1 MKEAIAP
8 QPEWI
13 VSVDD
18 HIIEPEDL
26 WTGRLRAK
34 DRERAPHFSKFLRQA
49 VNQVLQGLGFDGVGQ
64 LDGWPA
70 GMCS

>member
-1 MKEAIAP
+1 MTEAVAP

-34 DRERAPHFSKFLRQA
+34 DRERAPHTEVEIGRA
-49 VNQVLQGLGFDGVGQ
+49 HV
-64 LDGWPA
+64 
-70 GMCS
+70 